1 MITYHA
7 EGVTMPRLARRQLT
21 RWIRDVAALYG
32 KMPGEVGYLFCN
44 DAHILDVNR
53 TYLQH
58 DYYTDII
65 TFDYSKDQ
73 IINGDIVIS
82 LDTVRSN
89 AEQYGKKYDEELL
102 RVIIHGILHLC
113 GLHDKGPGERQQ
125 MEKAEDAALQ
135 LWK

>member
-89 AEQYGKKYDEELL
+89 AEQYGKNYDEELL